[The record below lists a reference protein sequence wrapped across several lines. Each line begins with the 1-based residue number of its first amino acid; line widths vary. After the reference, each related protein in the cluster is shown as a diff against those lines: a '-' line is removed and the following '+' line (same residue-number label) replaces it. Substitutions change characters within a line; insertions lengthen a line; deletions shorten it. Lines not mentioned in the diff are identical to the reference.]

1 MKAYQKPHI
10 NKKKRKQTFAKAI
23 SNRQW
28 HWLVTLFKEKFLIQV
43 FSHYEIYAGS
53 VKKEDAL
60 KQLGEWE
67 ATGKIPE
74 AFPQEIFTDIY
85 KYLDSKKDDEVFPE
99 FLIEVLSYYI
109 PDAV

>member
-67 ATGKIPE
+67 ATGEIPE
-74 AFPQEIFTDIY
+74 ALPKEIFTDIY
-85 KYLDSKKDDEVFPE
+85 EYLDSKKEDKVFPE
-99 FLIEVLSYYI
+99 FLIQVLSHYI

>member
-23 SNRQW
+23 RDKQW

-43 FSHYEIYAGS
+43 FSHYEIYAGN

-67 ATGKIPE
+67 ATGEIPE
-74 AFPQEIFTDIY
+74 AFPEEIFTDIY
-85 KYLDSKKDDEVFPE
+85 KYLDSKKEDKVFPE
-99 FLIEVLSYYI
+99 FLIQVLSHYI

>member
-74 AFPQEIFTDIY
+74 ALPEEIFTDIY
-85 KYLDSKKDDEVFPE
+85 KYLDSKKEDKVFPE
-99 FLIEVLSYYI
+99 FLIEVLSHYI

>member
-23 SNRQW
+23 RDRQW

-74 AFPQEIFTDIY
+74 ALPEEIFTDIY
-85 KYLDSKKDDEVFPE
+85 KYLDSKKEDKVFPE
-99 FLIEVLSYYI
+99 FLIEVLSHYI